1 MAPPAGWSA
10 EQPPPWLVPNVPP
23 AGGVRPAR
31 RRPRTALIVAA
42 VATVAIFGVGA
53 FGTNAY
59 AKNAVCS
66 AMEKETALTGA
77 TAAEEQPEQTTP
89 DIEQMREVSDE
100 LRGYGRM
107 LILDGDLK
115 SAVNG
120 LADDMDQLAGL
131 IGSEGDP
138 PANGFAELMT
148 IAGSLNSH
156 AREAQRACGLPVRGF
171 LND

>member
-1 MAPPAGWSA
+1 VGA
-10 EQPPPWLVPNVPP
+10 
-23 AGGVRPAR
+23 
-31 RRPRTALIVAA
+31 
-42 VATVAIFGVGA
+42 VAIFGIGA

-66 AMEKETALTGA
+66 ALEEDAGFA
-77 TAAEEQPEQTTP
+77 GTAAEEKQQAEATP
-89 DIEQMREVSDE
+89 PDVEQMREVSDE

-107 LILDGDLK
+107 LVLDGDLK

-131 IGSEGDP
+131 VGAEGSTPE
-138 PANGFAELMT
+138 NGFAELVT

-171 LND
+171 LTD